1 MENVEQPARKG
12 TVFSRASL
20 AGIASSRGAAA
31 AAFRGQVL
39 LGLGSPWLRVELQ
52 AASRAEDG
60 VTVTVSELGV
70 SAELTR
76 CVLAPSPLLA
86 PLWLGQSQRVSG
98 CIRPRRHSLR

>member
-39 LGLGSPWLRVELQ
+39 LGLGSQLSVELQ

-98 CIRPRRHSLR
+98 CIRPHRHSLR